1 MKTRK
6 TIVLLLTGI
15 FVVVLLAPIPDAV
28 AVIGNWIPT
37 DVEVQTSEL
46 GIGLG
51 LAPDYEGSEDY
62 EFVPVLYARTVWA
75 SGQYLQFLANDLRAN
90 VLPSH
95 TWSFGPMLEY
105 IRSRADVDNN
115 RVDDMQNVDASVMLG
130 VFGSVKID
138 RWNASLELRQ
148 DIADNNGFLA
158 TLRGGYNLPIN
169 EQLRLGF
176 GVSTTYADGDYMNT
190 YFSVD
195 SGDAARS
202 GLKEYDAD
210 SGFKDVGMDIKA
222 NYKIHKNWGLIG
234 IVRYIRLVGDAEDS
248 PVVDDEGDENQF
260 FVGALVKYSFQL
272 CGTLPRGHLEP
283 SVRTRIVVSA
293 CGV

>member
-1 MKTRK
+1 MQTPKSL
-6 TIVLLLTGI
+6 IVLLTGLFI
-15 FVVVLLAPIPDAV
+15 AVLLAAAPAAV
-28 AVIGNWIPT
+28 AV
-37 DVEVQTSEL
+37 DKFEL
-46 GIGLG
+46 GLG
-51 LAPDYEGSEDY
+51 PGIAPDYEGSEDY
-62 EFVPVLYARTVWA
+62 QFVPIPYARAQWA
-75 SGQYLQFLANDLRAN
+75 SGQYVHLLGNKLKGN
-90 VLPSH
+90 LLPDDM
-95 TWSFGPMLEY
+95 WSLGPMLEY
-105 IRSRADVDNN
+105 ISSRADVDNN

-148 DIADNNGFLA
+148 DIADNNGFLT

-202 GLKEYDAD
+202 GLKEYDAE
-210 SGFKDVGMDIKA
+210 SGFKDVALDLSADYNI
-222 NYKIHKNWGLIG
+222 YENWSVTGLFQ
-234 IVRYIRLVGDAEDS
+234 YTRLVGDAEDS

-260 FVGALVKYSFQL
+260 FAGFLVKYSF
-272 CGTLPRGHLEP
+272 
-283 SVRTRIVVSA
+283 
-293 CGV
+293 